1 MRALW
6 IGATGLTAAQTKIDT
21 HAHNVANI
29 NTVGF
34 KGKDVLFSE
43 AMHRQ
48 VHRPNRPASQ
58 IPGAQEPPA
67 IGGGTLPVG
76 TRTDFRPGAWLTTG
90 EDWHLAIQGDG
101 FFIVGLDGAP
111 DGQAYT
117 RAGDFRLDRN
127 GRVVDPWGNPLL
139 GSNGRPLTVPRD
151 AVQVTVQRDGQI
163 MAQMEDGDSRSL
175 GRLRLA
181 RFINPEGLASLG
193 NGLFA
198 ATEASGEP
206 QWVNPGGNQLWVQQ
220 GALENANVDLANEMV
235 GLISAQ
241 RTMQFAARVVQ
252 TTDEMMGIANRIY
265 R

>member
-1 MRALW
+1 LRALW

-48 VHRPNRPASQ
+48 VHRPNRPSTQ
-58 IPGAQEPPA
+58 VPGALEPQS
-67 IGGGTLPVG
+67 IGGGALAVG

-90 EDWHLAIQGDG
+90 QDWHLAIQGDG
-101 FFIVGLDGAP
+101 FFVVGFEAAP
-111 DGQAYT
+111 DGRAYT
-117 RAGDFRLDRN
+117 RAGEFRVDRD

-139 GSNGRPLTVPRD
+139 ADNGRPITVPRD
-151 AVQVTVQRDGQI
+151 AVQVTVQRDGRI
-163 MAQMEDGDSRSL
+163 FAQMDDGDQRSL

-181 RFINPEGLASLG
+181 RFVNPEGLASLG
-193 NGLFA
+193 NGLFVD
-198 ATEASGEP
+198 TEASGEP
-206 QWVNPGGNQLWVQQ
+206 QLANRGGSDLYIQQ
-220 GALENANVDLANEMV
+220 GALESANVDLAAEMV
-235 GLISAQ
+235 GLITAQ

>member
-6 IGATGLTAAQTKIDT
+6 IGATGLAAGQLKVDT

-48 VHRPNRPASQ
+48 VHRPNRLAPQ
-58 IPGAQEPPA
+58 IPGAQDQPA
-67 IGGGTLPVG
+67 IGGGALAVG

-90 EDWHLAIQGDG
+90 QEWHLAIQGDG
-101 FFIVGLDGAP
+101 FFVIGLDGAP
-111 DGQAYT
+111 DDQAYT
-117 RAGDFRLDRN
+117 RAGDFRVDRD

-139 GSNGRPLTVPRD
+139 AANGRPLVVPRD
-151 AVQVTVQRDGQI
+151 AAQVTVHRDGRVI
-163 MAQMEDGDSRSL
+163 AQMTDGDQRNL

-181 RFINPEGLASLG
+181 RFTNPEGLAALG

-198 ATEASGEP
+198 ATAASGDP
-206 QWVNPGGNQLWVQQ
+206 QLVNPGGNELWLQQ
-220 GALENANVDLANEMV
+220 GALENANVDLATEMV
-235 GLISAQ
+235 GLITAQ
-241 RTMQFAARVVQ
+241 RTLQFAARVVQ